1 MPLNLSKL
9 SVLVVEDMR
18 PMRMIVTGLL
28 EKLGVGRVFSEEKGD
43 AALEVVRKHNPDIV
57 ITDWHMEPMS
67 GLDLTK
73 RIRSDVT
80 MPNRMVP
87 IIMITGF
94 NAVHRVATARD
105 YGVTEFLIK
114 PFSASEFSR
123 RIAYVVNKP
132 RDFIE
137 AKHYFGPDRRRQMKV
152 NYAGPARRKSDND
165 QKKALK

>member
-1 MPLNLSKL
+1 
-9 SVLVVEDMR
+9 
-18 PMRMIVTGLL
+18 MRMIVTGLL
-28 EKLGVGRVFSEEKGD
+28 EKLGVGKIFSEERVD
-43 AALEVVRKHNPDIV
+43 SALEIIRRNNPDIV

-67 GLDLTK
+67 GLDLTR

-114 PFSASEFSR
+114 PFSAQEFSR

-152 NYAGPARRKSDND
+152 SYDGPARRKIDKE
-165 QKKALK
+165 QKKAAK